1 MNLKMGLA
9 NEKESYSVRHNGI
22 AFCGQMSPVFAFLSE
37 NDQLFYFQ
45 DLINRGY
52 SINQRAG
59 GMVELDYCRYGYKNQ
74 TDLQR
79 KFADI
84 LVKAGADTTLVRWTY
99 SK

>member
-1 MNLKMGLA
+1 
-9 NEKESYSVRHNGI
+9 
-22 AFCGQMSPVFAFLSE
+22 
-37 NDQLFYFQ
+37 
-45 DLINRGY
+45 
-52 SINQRAG
+52 
-59 GMVELDYCRYGYKNQ
+59 MVELDYCRYGYKNQ